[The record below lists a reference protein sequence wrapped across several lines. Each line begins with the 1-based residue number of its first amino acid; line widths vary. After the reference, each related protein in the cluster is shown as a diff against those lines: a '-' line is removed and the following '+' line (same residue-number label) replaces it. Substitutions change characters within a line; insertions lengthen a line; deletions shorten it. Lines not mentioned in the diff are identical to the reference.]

1 MTDASS
7 EDLLG
12 FALQAHEPEE
22 HQRIEELVSQ
32 EPRLKEELQTLQA
45 RIEPLEDL
53 NPAGLPPAGLARR
66 TCELIAKRVS
76 VDGNPNRPETSHSNS
91 KTTGSLDTRMTR
103 GSGQGFRRT
112 ALSDFCVVVAIFVA
126 LAGIALP
133 ALNSNRQAG
142 QLLACQDNLRTVGMG
157 LLHYADNHGGKH
169 MPLPAE
175 GNLSFAGVYA
185 PQLLEQGFV
194 ENPNAF
200 QCAGIGKTKNQSI
213 PSLQQLRQAEPTL
226 LRTYQKRAGGDFAY
240 SIGQWRDGRYH
251 PGVNLNRGDFILLA
265 DTPNTTLAG
274 RASSNHG
281 GQGQNVFFEDGHI
294 DFLSQPEIN
303 GDAIYENDWGG
314 IAPGAHQ
321 GDIVLAPSVT
331 GIGQPASE

>member
-22 HQRIEELVSQ
+22 HQRIEEKVFQ
-32 EPRLKEELQTLQA
+32 EPHLKEELQALQTQIA
-45 RIEPLEDL
+45 PLEDL

-66 TCELIAKRVS
+66 TCELVA
-76 VDGNPNRPETSHSNS
+76 NRMAGDRHGRRSGASHSTRQS
-91 KTTGSLDTRMTR
+91 AGSSAALETL
-103 GSGQGFRRT
+103 GPQQGFRRT
-112 ALSDFCVVVAIFVA
+112 ALTDLCVVVAIFVA
-126 LAGIALP
+126 LAGITLP
-133 ALNSNRQAG
+133 ALNSSRQSS
-142 QLLACQDNLRTVGMG
+142 QLLACQNNLRTVGMG
-157 LLHYADNHGGKH
+157 LLHYADNRGGTH

-175 GNLSFAGVYA
+175 GKLSFAGVYA
-185 PQLLEQGFV
+185 PQLLDQGFV
-194 ENPNAF
+194 DNDNLF
-200 QCAGIGKTKNQSI
+200 TCAGVGDTRKQGI
-213 PSLQQLRQAEPTL
+213 PSLKQLREAEPTL

-240 SIGQWRDGRYH
+240 SMGQWKDGRYH
-251 PGVNLNRGDFILLA
+251 PGENLSRNDFILLA
-265 DTPNTTLAG
+265 DTPNATLAG

-294 DFLSQPEIN
+294 DFLPQPKIN

-331 GIGQPASE
+331 GLGKLATD